1 LLSTPLNYKGREGV
15 IMLTPL
21 DQFMLDS
28 GEEPLTDDFIADG
41 GDREDAFYD
50 MLDEELVEAREAL
63 L

>member
-1 LLSTPLNYKGREGV
+1 
-15 IMLTPL
+15 MLTPL